1 MHTYDV
7 VVIGAGAAGLT
18 AAQQLLRANVQNIVV
33 LEAQH
38 YVGGRIHTYHDWG
51 LPIELGAEFIHGSNT
66 VTAQMARELHMET
79 IATHEDRKLID
90 AQGASLGHE
99 QRQEYHAL
107 LQYVSSHGRHG
118 VSVADVITKN
128 PITAN
133 PTIRQLVAETIAD
146 YEAGDADKLDS
157 GAYAEMERYTAH
169 DGETLL
175 LRDGYQRIVQQLM
188 QDVPIRLQSVVRSV
202 EYTAADKILIHLDDG
217 ETITAQQLVIT
228 VSLGVLQH
236 GSIAFTP
243 ALPEEK
249 QAAIASLGMGNA
261 MKVLL
266 RFKDPHDVASLFRY
280 ADGENESLQ
289 TISCWWAS
297 ASDPRVLVGYAGGS
311 RAAAALALPE
321 ARLYE
326 RVVADL
332 SAVFGSSLAGS
343 IIDYKV
349 VRWDTNP
356 YTFGAY
362 SNHPVGMSLHDRRL
376 LAVPVDG
383 RLFWAGEATMADASY
398 ATVHGAIASGYR
410 VADEV
415 LAAYGTIYS

>member
-1 MHTYDV
+1 MHMYDV

-33 LEAQH
+33 LEAQQ
-38 YVGGRIHTYHDWG
+38 YVGGRIRTYHDWG
-51 LPIELGAEFIHGSNT
+51 RPIELGAEFIHGSNT

-79 IATHEDRKLID
+79 IAAHEDRKLVD
-90 AQGASLGHE
+90 AQGTALSHQ
-99 QRQEYHAL
+99 QRQQYHAL
-107 LQYVSSHGRHG
+107 LEYVSHHGQQG
-118 VSVADVITKN
+118 VPIADVIAKN
-128 PITAN
+128 PVATD
-133 PTIRQLVAETIAD
+133 PTIRQLVALTIAD

-157 GAYAEMERYTAH
+157 GAFTDMERYAAH
-169 DGETLL
+169 DGGTLL
-175 LRDGYQRIVQQLM
+175 LRDGYQRIVQHLM
-188 QDVPIRLQSVVRSV
+188 QDVPIRLQSVVRFV
-202 EYTAADKILIHLDDG
+202 DYTDAGKVLVHLEDG
-217 ETITAQQLVIT
+217 ETITAQQVAVT

-236 GSIAFTP
+236 GRILFMP

-249 QAAIASLGMGNA
+249 QAAIVSLGMGNA
-261 MKVLL
+261 IKVLV
-266 RFKDPHDVASLFRY
+266 RFKDPHDVASLFHY

-321 ARLYE
+321 QRLYQK
-326 RVVADL
+326 VVADL
-332 SAVFGSSLAGS
+332 SAVFGSSLADN
-343 IIDYKV
+343 IIDYKI

-356 YTFGAY
+356 YSYGAY
-362 SNHPVGMSLHDRRL
+362 SNHPVGTSLHDRKA
-376 LAVPVDG
+376 LAAPVDG

-410 VADEV
+410 AADEV
-415 LAAYGTIYS
+415 LAAYGG